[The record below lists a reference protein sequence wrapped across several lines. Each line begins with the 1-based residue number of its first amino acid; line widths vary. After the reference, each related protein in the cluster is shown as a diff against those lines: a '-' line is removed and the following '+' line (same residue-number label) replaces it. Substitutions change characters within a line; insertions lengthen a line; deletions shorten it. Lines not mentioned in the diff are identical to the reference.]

1 MKPLLRR
8 LIISIVILNV
18 ITIIFLTC
26 KDSDSKSYKSYITQN
41 MANNFTSAYIDV
53 NEYNI
58 EKEKEEQRKKAL
70 VYEDM
75 TMSELTNLINKS
87 LNSTLSGKGELIA
100 SQSLKKGVDPITAT
114 AIILQETGCKW
125 TCSQM
130 VRQCNNVGGVK
141 GSPNC
146 GGGYKKY
153 STLDEGIKS
162 FINNLAD
169 NYYAYGLDTPE
180 KMNSKYAESKTWSK
194 YVNSYINSIKKG

>member
-1 MKPLLRR
+1 M
-8 LIISIVILNV
+8 VILTV

-26 KDSDSKSYKSYITQN
+26 KDSDSKSYKAYITEN
-41 MANNFTSAYIDV
+41 MADNFASAYVDV

-75 TMSELTNLINKS
+75 TMSELTSLLDKS
-87 LNSTLSGKGELIA
+87 LNSTLSNKGELIA
-100 SQSLKKGVDPITAT
+100 SHSLKKGVDPVVAT

-125 TCSQM
+125 SCSQM
-130 VRQCNNVGGVK
+130 VRKCNNVGGVK

-146 GGGYKKY
+146 GGGYKRY
-153 STLDEGIKS
+153 STLDEGIKQ
-162 FINNLAD
+162 FIDNLAD

-180 KMNSKYAESKTWSK
+180 KMNNKYAESRTWSQK
-194 YVNSYINSIKKG
+194 VNNYVNSIKNG